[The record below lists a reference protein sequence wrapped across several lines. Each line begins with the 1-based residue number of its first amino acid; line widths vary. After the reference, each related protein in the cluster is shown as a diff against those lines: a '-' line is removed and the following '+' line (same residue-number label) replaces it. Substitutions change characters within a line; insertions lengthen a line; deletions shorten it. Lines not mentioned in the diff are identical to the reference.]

1 MKRYYANIENGEVLY
16 SDYSDDLKGLLFE
29 MGKRAID
36 FIFDKGK
43 EECELFTLQIYDNE
57 KHENV
62 YYTTIC
68 NVHGS
73 IETIAENADR
83 QKITRSE
90 QLAKDGKIE
99 VDIGTF
105 EIATVIPDCN
115 AVDNLRYLG
124 TVFNALY
131 NNCKVSANV
140 YEDND
145 GKLFATIK
153 KPLMSR

>member
-1 MKRYYANIENGEVLY
+1 MERYYATIENGKLLY
-16 SDYSDDLKGLLFE
+16 SEYSDDLKGLLFE
-29 MGKRAID
+29 MGMHAID

-43 EECELFTLQIYDNE
+43 EDCELFTLQIYDSE

-73 IETIAENADR
+73 IETVAERTDT
-83 QKITRSE
+83 QMTRSE

-99 VDIGTF
+99 VDIGSF
-105 EIATVIPDCN
+105 EIATIIPDCN

-124 TVFNALY
+124 TVFHALY
-131 NNCKVSANV
+131 NKCEVSANV
-140 YEDND
+140 YEDSN
-145 GKLFATIK
+145 GKLYAVIK
-153 KPLMSR
+153 KPLTSR

>member
-73 IETIAENADR
+73 IETVAER
-83 QKITRSE
+83 TRSE
-90 QLAKDGKIE
+90 RLAKDGKIE

-145 GKLFATIK
+145 GNLFAVIK
-153 KPLMSR
+153 KPPMSR